1 MTSERSLISPA
12 VAGIKESATLAVSS
26 KAKAMKA
33 AGEDVIAFAAGEPDF
48 DTPDFIKNAAIEAL
62 KAGKTGYGPV
72 PGTPELREA
81 ICRKLKRENDLDY
94 DPAEIVVSVGAKH
107 SLFNAI
113 LTLVSPGDEVLIP
126 APYWVTYPEQVRFAG
141 GVPVAVETQP
151 EDGFRLTPEA
161 VAAAI
166 TTKTRVMLLNSPTNP
181 TGAVYDSDALAAIAE
196 LLVKHDVLV
205 ISDEIYEHLIYGGR
219 KHVSIFNVAELR
231 ERGVLINGL
240 SKAYAMTGWRIGY
253 SAAPAEVTGAMKR
266 LQSQST
272 SGITTFIQSG
282 AAAALDSDGAD
293 VAKMRDAFERRRA
306 LIINRVKDIPVLMCT
321 EPEGAFYLMV
331 GIGNLIGK
339 VVAGKE
345 INGASD
351 FCLTML
357 DAIKVAA
364 IPGEAFGAPDWC
376 RFSYATSE
384 DTINAGFDR
393 IAELLKDVG

>member
-166 TTKTRVMLLNSPTNP
+166 TTKTRVMILNSPSNP

>member
-151 EDGFRLTPEA
+151 EDRFKLTPEA
-161 VAAAI
+161 VAAAM
-166 TTKTRVMLLNSPTNP
+166 TAKTRVMILNSPSNP
-181 TGAVYDSDALAAIAE
+181 TGAVYDKDALAAIAE
-196 LLVKHDVLV
+196 MLVKNDILV
-205 ISDEIYEHLIYGGR
+205 ISDEIYELSLI
-219 KHVSIFNVAELR
+219 HI
-231 ERGVLINGL
+231 
-240 SKAYAMTGWRIGY
+240 
-253 SAAPAEVTGAMKR
+253 
-266 LQSQST
+266 
-272 SGITTFIQSG
+272 
-282 AAAALDSDGAD
+282 
-293 VAKMRDAFERRRA
+293 
-306 LIINRVKDIPVLMCT
+306 
-321 EPEGAFYLMV
+321 
-331 GIGNLIGK
+331 
-339 VVAGKE
+339 
-345 INGASD
+345 
-351 FCLTML
+351 
-357 DAIKVAA
+357 
-364 IPGEAFGAPDWC
+364 
-376 RFSYATSE
+376 
-384 DTINAGFDR
+384 
-393 IAELLKDVG
+393 